1 MKKGREDLLRGELKI
16 QQPPENEGPRVNL
29 DTILLAHF
37 TRPKKGERILEIGCA
52 HGAISLI
59 LAKRGHTVEGVD
71 IQSHLIEMAAENA
84 VENGLEDKVKFYTG
98 DIRDHRT
105 IWEAQSFD
113 RVAVNP
119 PYFEK
124 KSGSVSPSTALATAL
139 NGLDCTLE
147 GLIQACRYLLKNKG
161 YLDIVIHAGRAGELI
176 ALLDKYNIAP
186 KRFRSVHPKPGAEAS
201 VVLIEAV
208 RASKH
213 GLRIE
218 APLFVLDEEGKET
231 PQLLKAYTTGGE

>member
-1 MKKGREDLLRGELKI
+1 
-16 QQPPENEGPRVNL
+16 
-29 DTILLAHF
+29 
-37 TRPKKGERILEIGCA
+37 
-52 HGAISLI
+52 
-59 LAKRGHTVEGVD
+59 
-71 IQSHLIEMAAENA
+71 
-84 VENGLEDKVKFYTG
+84 

-147 GLIQACRYLLKNKG
+147 ELIQACRYLLKNKG

-218 APLFVLDEEGKET
+218 TPLFVLDEEGKET
-231 PQLLKAYTTGGE
+231 PQLLEAYTTGGE